1 MVPYL
6 DLLCK
11 GYMSWLYALVIKC
24 VFLPPPNQST
34 YCSSLYRH
42 CETVRRTMH
51 IVNLDPAAENFDYP
65 VAMGKFVHLL
75 LLDFLVILTK

>member
-1 MVPYL
+1 MVRYL

-24 VFLPPPNQST
+24 VFSPPPNQST
-34 YCSSLYRH
+34 YCSSLYRY

-65 VAMGKFVHLL
+65 VAMGKFFHLL